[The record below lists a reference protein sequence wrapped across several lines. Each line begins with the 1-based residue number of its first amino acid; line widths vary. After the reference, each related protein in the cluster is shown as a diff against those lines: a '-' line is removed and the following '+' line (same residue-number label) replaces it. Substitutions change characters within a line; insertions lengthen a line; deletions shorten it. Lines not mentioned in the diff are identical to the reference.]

1 MPAERQEAIA
11 AIASSRGGSM
21 IPNRPSSVNPAATS
35 AKISSRWSSAAALAA
50 TASTRCPRCA
60 SSSIRRCQCR
70 GIKRPVAA
78 LGAGE
83 GADGEDALGGALH
96 VDEPA
101 ALVVVVQRGHEPV
114 FGLERDRVR
123 ARALL
128 ALEVEVQPSL
138 DADRQQ
144 RALGRVAVHDPMA
157 GLGPAKCR
165 LVAQHRRPDRL
176 HEQRPAPRLHLAR
189 RARRNTP

>member
-21 IPNRPSSVNPAATS
+21 ISNRPSSVNPAATS
-35 AKISSRWSSAAALAA
+35 AKISPRWSSARRLGRDREHALPPL
-50 TASTRCPRCA
+50 CELLD
-60 SSSIRRCQCR
+60 SSMPGR

-83 GADGEDALGGALH
+83 GAHAEHLLRGALE
-96 VDEPA
+96 VDVA
-101 ALVVVVQRGHEPV
+101 APVVVVAQGGHEPV

-123 ARALL
+123 AWALL
-128 ALEVEVQPSL
+128 ALEVEVQPGF

-144 RALGRVAVHDPMA
+144 RALGRVASTTQW
-157 GLGPAKCR
+157 PASVR
-165 LVAQHRRPDRL
+165 RSVASLHSTDALIVSTSRGRRRGSTSRSP
-176 HEQRPAPRLHLAR
+176 
-189 RARRNTP
+189 RRNRP